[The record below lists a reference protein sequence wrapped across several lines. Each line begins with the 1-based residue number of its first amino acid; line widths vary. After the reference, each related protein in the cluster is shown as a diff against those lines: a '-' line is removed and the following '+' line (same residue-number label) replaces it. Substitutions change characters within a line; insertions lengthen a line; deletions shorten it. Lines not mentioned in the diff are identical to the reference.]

1 MSAAEDHEV
10 ISAIDNFRSEAVS
23 TFGDPPVFHKSVPVK
38 IRQHWAGD
46 PALRC
51 PLLAAVASCHSP
63 ISLLIPFLNRCFQ
76 PHPHQMQH
84 VPIKSLHL
92 QRVMRSPRGSR
103 LGLAPINICTD
114 VRAGPTG
121 TRRGSAGAG
130 RGSSSDSCSD
140 YFRQHV
146 EAAHEKPRERG
157 SCKVHIP
164 SAPLRLRPDP
174 ESGPDHRR
182 PRQAGT
188 DRNPTP
194 RRGCAVS
201 RPRPELLELY
211 LEQGRGGQHEVV
223 RKPSSDSRACP
234 RPRQSP
240 RTNYGP
246 HGGTATRGGC
256 SHGAVQNRASTGF
269 SRWWTVGSFTP
280 RRMSCRR
287 SKRQAGAEGGVAAR
301 SVDAGAVEAVVA
313 VRQVG
318 DASV

>member
-1 MSAAEDHEV
+1 MPCHRRTRPQ
-10 ISAIDNFRSEAVS
+10 FRRLPIHQPRQHVTQIHPGQRPQPPAVS
-23 TFGDPPVFHKSVPVK
+23 SSRRFWDRGAIFGNTRIVSFLPLNDSWQRNCFWRRDP
-38 IRQHWAGD
+38 RQTI
-46 PALRC
+46 LV
-51 PLLAAVASCHSP
+51 AA
-63 ISLLIPFLNRCFQ
+63 
-76 PHPHQMQH
+76 
-84 VPIKSLHL
+84 
-92 QRVMRSPRGSR
+92 SR
-103 LGLAPINICTD
+103 LVINGLRAPGFPHFGFVSVTICTD
-114 VRAGPTG
+114 VRAGSTG
-121 TRRGSAGAG
+121 TRRGSAGAR

-140 YFRQHV
+140 YFRHHI

-157 SCKVHIP
+157 FCKVHIP

-188 DRNPTP
+188 DRSQTP
-194 RRGCAVS
+194 RRSCAVS

-211 LEQGRGGQHEVV
+211 LKQGRGGPHEVV
-223 RKPSSDSRACP
+223 RKLSSDSRGCP

-256 SHGAVQNRASTGF
+256 SHGAVQNRTSTGF

-280 RRMSCRR
+280 RRVSCRR
-287 SKRQAGAEGGVAAR
+287 SKRQAGAEGGVAAGG
-301 SVDAGAVEAVVA
+301 VDAGAVEAVVA